1 MSTPRFQGR
10 VVFIT
15 GAASGIGRAAAQ
27 RFANDG
33 AQVFAVDVSRDGV
46 NETIDAIRQA
56 GGTADGGVCDVAVME
71 SVRNSVES
79 AVTTFGGLHVL
90 VNAAGVGRA
99 LRFEELDEVEW
110 HRVISVNLSGTF
122 HTTKAAIEHLLKQD
136 GGNIVNIASIAA
148 LRGQAYN
155 SHYCA
160 SKAGL
165 LNFTR
170 SIALEFATRGLRAN
184 CVCPGAVMTPMIQH
198 FIPRQDFEMQ
208 LVAYYC
214 PPVPGHLWAPEDL
227 AGVISFLA
235 SDEARMI
242 NGVAMVA
249 DGGTIA

>member
-1 MSTPRFQGR
+1 MSQARFQDR
-10 VVFIT
+10 SVLVT

-27 RFANDG
+27 RFANEG
-33 AQVFAVDVSRDGV
+33 ARVFAVDVNRDGV
-46 NETIDAIRQA
+46 QETISAIRAA
-56 GGTADGGVCDVAVME
+56 GGTADGCVGDVAVME
-71 SVRNSVES
+71 SVRNAVER
-79 AVTTFGGLHVL
+79 AVAAFGGLQVL

-99 LRFEELDEVEW
+99 LRFEELDEAEW
-110 HRVISVNLSGTF
+110 HRVISVNLNGAFYTA
-122 HTTKAAIEHLLKQD
+122 KAAIDHLLKQP
-136 GGNIVNIASIAA
+136 GGNIVNVASIAG
-148 LRGQAYN
+148 LRGQAYT

-160 SKAGL
+160 SKAGV

-184 CVCPGAVMTPMIQH
+184 CVCPGGVLTPLIQH

-214 PPVPGHLWAPEDL
+214 PPTPNHLWAPEDL
-227 AGVISFLA
+227 AGVIAFLA
-235 SDEARMI
+235 SDDARMI